1 MLQFL
6 GVIILLIT
14 NLVGMLLSFVL
25 TIIMLPFYILAFLL
39 AAIGVHIDNSNQYN
53 GRE

>member
-6 GVIILLIT
+6 GVIILLVT
-14 NLVGMLLSFVL
+14 NLVGMLLSFAL

-39 AAIGVHIDNSNQYN
+39 AAVGVHIDNNNQYN
-53 GRE
+53 SRD